1 MEFPVKFLSLQKPE
15 LEYEVSIRGETPGS
29 TVQDLRKQISKLG
42 PLFPS
47 EDILESNF
55 SVAADLKGVS
65 DALAK
70 VQSHLDSRPDRNVF
84 LRTQNLLNHLHH
96 RLNRIV
102 YDETTKPMFDVCD
115 QEYRALTARFNSFKD
130 TAAATVLPAPNAEP
144 VVSTAPINVN
154 VTCDRGSHNELCK
167 IKFDGKSCVR
177 AFVVRITEFC
187 EARSISDSKL
197 LSYDSYA
204 TEIFTGDALHWY
216 RNIKG
221 QVSSWV
227 ELATL
232 LKQDF
237 GQKDYDYR
245 LGNEIRSR
253 TQGESEN
260 ITVYLSIM
268 AGLFS
273 RLSKPLP
280 EDEKLEILLHNIRPC
295 YASTLASAAAIT
307 DIDTL
312 RNHCRNYE
320 SIQARLADFRK
331 PPRRTADTLAPEFA
345 YTGNSYN
352 KNNNNN
358 NNKNFTYRNN
368 NNKQYNQFN
377 SNQNN
382 NRSFTNNTNKQY
394 NQFHSNHNNKSYTNN
409 NNFNKFNNNM
419 KQVHA
424 VTSTPSAKTLYCPRC
439 RNNSHNLRQCPANK
453 DEIYCFKCGHKGV
466 KSPDC
471 PTCKKGKPSTSKN

>member
-29 TVQDLRKQISKLG
+29 TVQDLRKQIAKLG

-55 SVAADLKGVS
+55 TVAADLRGVS

-70 VQSHLDSRPDRNVF
+70 VQSNLDSRPDRNVL
-84 LRTQNLLNHLHH
+84 LRTQNLLHHLHH

-102 YDETTKPMFDVCD
+102 CDESTQPMFDVCD
-115 QEYRALTARFNSFKD
+115 QEFRTLTARFNSMKD
-130 TAAATVLPAPNAEP
+130 TASATVLPAPSAEH

-177 AFVVRITEFC
+177 AFVERITEFC

-197 LSYDSYA
+197 LSYA

-221 QVSSWV
+221 QVSTWV
-227 ELATL
+227 ELSTL

-295 YASTLASAAAIT
+295 YASTLASASAIT
-307 DIDTL
+307 DINTL

-320 SIQARLADFRK
+320 SIQARLADFRE

-345 YTGNSYN
+345 YSGTN
-352 KNNNNN
+352 KNNSFN

-368 NNKQYNQFN
+368 NNKQYNN
-377 SNQNN
+377 NANANTNNN
-382 NRSFTNNTNKQY
+382 NRS
-394 NQFHSNHNNKSYTNN
+394 YT
-409 NNFNKFNNNM
+409 NNFNKYNNNNNGNE

-424 VTSTPSAKTLYCPRC
+424 LTSTPSAKPLFCPRC

-453 DEIYCFKCGHKGV
+453 DDIYCFKCGHKGV

-471 PTCKKGKPSTSKN
+471 PTCKKAKPSSSKN

>member
-15 LEYEVSIRGETPGS
+15 LEYEVSIRGESPGS

-55 SVAADLKGVS
+55 SVSADLKGVC

-70 VQSHLDSRPDRNVF
+70 VQSNLDSRPDRNVL
-84 LRTQNLLNHLHH
+84 LRTQNLLNHLYH

-102 YDETTKPMFDVCD
+102 CDETTKPMYDACE
-115 QEYRALTARFNSFKD
+115 QEFRALTARFNSVKD
-130 TAAATVLPAPNAEP
+130 TATATVLPVPNTEP

-177 AFVVRITEFC
+177 AFVERITEFC
-187 EARSISDSKL
+187 QARSISDTKL
-197 LSYDSYA
+197 LSYA
-204 TEIFTGDALHWY
+204 TEFFTGDALHWY
-216 RNIKG
+216 RNVKG

-237 GQKDYDYR
+237 GQRDYDYR

-320 SIQARLADFRK
+320 SIQARLADFRE

-345 YTGNSYN
+345 YTGINYN

-358 NNKNFTYRNN
+358 YNKNFTYKNN

-377 SNQNN
+377 SN
-382 NRSFTNNTNKQY
+382 
-394 NQFHSNHNNKSYTNN
+394 HNNSRPYTNN
-409 NNFNKFNNNM
+409 NNFNKYNNNM

-424 VTSTPSAKTLYCPRC
+424 VTTPSAKTLFCPRC

-453 DEIYCFKCGHKGV
+453 DEVYCFKCGHKGV

-471 PTCKKGKPSTSKN
+471 PSCKKDKPSTSKN